1 MTFKSHITLG
11 SAVTLAVL
19 IAHQSVA
26 GTVPLQQSGQKR
38 RVEATVNT
46 QTSIVSQPVVT
57 KKVEGTQDTWVAA
70 PEESVETEFNSVM
83 QEPFRPIIPIVTA
96 LISLDC
102 DNNGV
107 LDSIQ
112 ISNGAMDWD
121 ADGILDTC
129 EYRIGDLNLN
139 GIIDGQDTSIL
150 LGWWGVPNP
159 LFGDLD
165 FDGIVGPRDLGILLG
180 RWGVVV
186 Y

>member
-1 MTFKSHITLG
+1 MNLKSSITFA

-19 IAHQSVA
+19 VAHNTVA
-26 GTVPLQQSGQKR
+26 DTVAMQQNSQKR
-38 RVEATVNT
+38 RVEATINT
-46 QTSIVSQPVVT
+46 QTAIVSEPVVT
-57 KKVEGTQDTWVAA
+57 KKVEGTQDQWVAA
-70 PEESVETEFNSVM
+70 PDESAEAEFTSVM
-83 QEPFRPIIPIVTA
+83 QEPYRPIIPVVTA

-121 ADGILDTC
+121 TDGVLDSC

-139 GIIDGQDTSIL
+139 GIIDSQDVSIL
-150 LGWWGVPNP
+150 LGWWGIPNP

-165 FDGIVGPRDLGILLG
+165 FDNNVGPRDLGILLG